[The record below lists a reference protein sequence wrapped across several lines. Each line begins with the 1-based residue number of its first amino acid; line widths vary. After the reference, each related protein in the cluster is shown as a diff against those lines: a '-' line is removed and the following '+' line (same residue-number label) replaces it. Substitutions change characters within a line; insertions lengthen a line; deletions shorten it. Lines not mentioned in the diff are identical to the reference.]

1 MVSNPI
7 LWIASEVGGERLRV
21 ENETR
26 SYGAGASSVTL
37 EELGVG
43 SAAAAASA
51 SETSSVSL
59 SAAAVWAVEAEAE
72 ALEDLLRFLLG
83 LLASPRGGLEVTAD
97 MVVVGI
103 SQGRSLCR

>member
-1 MVSNPI
+1 
-7 LWIASEVGGERLRV
+7 
-21 ENETR
+21 
-26 SYGAGASSVTL
+26 VTF

-51 SETSSVSL
+51 SEASSLSL
-59 SAAAVWAVEAEAE
+59 SAAGLWAVEAEAD

-103 SQGRSLCR
+103 KSRTSTAQIDA